1 MNRKIQ
7 VCTQI
12 RYAPNPHCCGHG
24 GGADLIPV
32 LAEQIKTHALD
43 VEVEQTSCMLM
54 CAKGPNARLV
64 PDGKVWN
71 QVSENTI
78 PEIINFLINT

>member
-1 MNRKIQ
+1 MRREIH

-12 RYAPNPHCCGHG
+12 RYSPNPLCCGHG
-24 GGADLIPV
+24 GGIELISA
-32 LAEQIKTHALD
+32 LAEQIRVHSLD
-43 VEVEQTSCMLM
+43 IGIVQSNCMLM

-71 QVSENTI
+71 QASENTV
-78 PEIINFLINT
+78 PEIINFLINN